1 KRNLFKIDVRAQKDE
16 EKVFMRT
23 AWMIDRLTLQNNF
36 LMVNCSLC
44 EITAEKYEA
53 RQQVVIYS
61 SNLCCLGENPLHES
75 GFFKP
80 LFPQKI

>member
-1 KRNLFKIDVRAQKDE
+1 
-16 EKVFMRT
+16 
-23 AWMIDRLTLQNNF
+23 
-36 LMVNCSLC
+36 MVYYSLY

-61 SNLCCLGENPLHES
+61 SNLCCLGETPLHES
-75 GFFKP
+75 GFFKQ

>member
-1 KRNLFKIDVRAQKDE
+1 FSKLMSGHKRMKRKFSCVRRE
-16 EKVFMRT
+16 
-23 AWMIDRLTLQNNF
+23 MIDRLTLQNNF

>member
-1 KRNLFKIDVRAQKDE
+1 MKRKFSCVRR
-16 EKVFMRT
+16 VYRNV
-23 AWMIDRLTLQNNF
+23 LTLQYNF
-36 LMVNCSLC
+36 TMVYYSLC

-75 GFFKP
+75 GFFKQ